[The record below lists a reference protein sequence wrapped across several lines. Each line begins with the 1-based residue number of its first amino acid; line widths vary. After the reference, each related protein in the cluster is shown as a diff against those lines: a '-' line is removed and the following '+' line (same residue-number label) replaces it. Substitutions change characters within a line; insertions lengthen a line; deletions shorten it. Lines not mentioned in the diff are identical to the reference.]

1 MNPNDFRSINKL
13 LNMILDNSF
22 GNIFVTDGTGAI
34 VYVNE
39 NAVQALGVSRE
50 RLLHMTIYDLVEQ
63 GLASSGATITA
74 LETRRECMQSVTL
87 TNGLMAVYAKPLFN
101 ESGEIEYV
109 VAFSQNHAVV
119 ERFMHSVQMENQVI
133 RQALSHIQEGIQDGE
148 MFVAEAPATRA
159 CLTTAY
165 KAAQLDSTI
174 MLYGESGSG
183 KEVFA
188 RFIHRNSRRAQKL
201 FLPVNCAAI
210 PKELM
215 ESEFFGYD
223 RGAFTGSNREG
234 KLGLFELADDGTL
247 FLDEIG
253 ELDLAMQSKLLRVL
267 ETGEMKR
274 VGGTRIRKVN
284 VRIIGAT
291 NRELRTMVDNG
302 SFREDLFYRIN
313 VIPITIPALRERKQD
328 TTVLAN
334 YFLERLNKK
343 YSASKQF
350 TQGALDTFSEYPWP
364 GNVRELRNVVERIF
378 AVVSE
383 NVITEGQIR
392 KVLGVDSRPPAPD
405 SGGAQGERT
414 APESG
419 LYEATEQFQREYILR
434 TVQACGGNM
443 QRAAK
448 KMGIGRSGL
457 YKKMNKLGLKVH
469 PESTSPKY

>member
-1 MNPNDFRSINKL
+1 MSPHENRYRADNAF
-13 LNMILDNSF
+13 LNLILDSSF
-22 GNIFVTDGTGAI
+22 GNVFVTDGVGNI
-34 VYVNE
+34 VYANE
-39 NAVQALGVSRE
+39 SVAQDLRIPKEVLVTKSV
-50 RLLHMTIYDLVEQ
+50 YDLVNEQ
-63 GLASSGATITA
+63 LISYKPASITVI
-74 LETRRECMQSVTL
+74 ETKQKCMQSVEMPSGVNL
-87 TNGLMAVYAKPLFN
+87 VLSAEPLFDEN
-101 ESGEIEYV
+101 GDIKYIIV
-109 VAFSQNHAVV
+109 FSQNHTVI
-119 ERFMHSVQMENQVI
+119 EHFMHSVQMENQVI
-133 RQALSHIQEGIQDGE
+133 RQALSHIQEGIQEGE
-148 MFVAEAPATRA
+148 MFVAEAPATQV

-188 RFIHRNSRRAQKL
+188 RFIHRNSRRSQQL

-210 PKELM
+210 PQELM

-234 KLGLFELADDGTL
+234 KLGLFELADNGTL

-253 ELDLAMQSKLLRVL
+253 ELDLSMQSKLLRVL
-267 ETGEMKR
+267 ETGEIKR

-284 VRIIGAT
+284 VRIVGAT
-291 NRELRTMVDNG
+291 NRDLRAMVSDG

-343 YSASKQF
+343 YSADKQF
-350 TQGALDTFSEYPWP
+350 TQGALDAFLTYPWP

-383 NVITEGQIR
+383 SVITEQHIT
-392 KVLGVDSRPPAPD
+392 KVLGIDSYLRPI
-405 SGGAQGERT
+405 
-414 APESG
+414 PEQTRAKTG
-419 LYEATEQFQREYILR
+419 TEEPKGTLYQATEQFQRDYIIR
-434 TVQACGGNM
+434 TVQSCGGNV
-443 QRAAK
+443 QQAAK

-457 YKKMNKLGLKVH
+457 YKKINKLGIKLH
-469 PESTSPKY
+469 P

>member
-1 MNPNDFRSINKL
+1 MTGGPRDLTSVNEL
-13 LNMILDNSF
+13 LNLILDNSF
-22 GNIFVTDGTGAI
+22 GNIFVTNGSGAI
-34 VYVNE
+34 IYVNE
-39 NAVQALGVSRE
+39 KSVQALGIPRE
-50 RLLHMTIYDLVEQ
+50 RLLRMTIFDLVDQ
-63 GLASSGATITA
+63 GVASSAATITA
-74 LETRRECMQSVTL
+74 LETRQECMQSVTL
-87 TNGLMAVYAKPLFN
+87 PIGTVAVNAKPLFN
-101 ESGEIEYV
+101 KDGAVEYV
-109 VAFSQNHAVV
+109 VVFSQNHTVI
-119 ERFMHSVQMENQVI
+119 ERFMHSVQLENQVI
-133 RQALSHIQEGIQDGE
+133 RQALSHIQEGIQEGE

-174 MLYGESGSG
+174 MLYGESGAG

-188 RFIHRNSRRAQKL
+188 RFIHRNSRRSQQL

-215 ESEFFGYD
+215 ESEFFGYE

-291 NRELRTMVDNG
+291 NRNLRTMVDNG

-313 VIPITIPALRERKQD
+313 VIPITIPALRERKED

-343 YSASKQF
+343 YSSDKQF
-350 TQGALDTFSEYPWP
+350 TQGALNAFLAYPWP

-383 NVITEGQIR
+383 NVITERQIA
-392 KVLGVDSRPPAPD
+392 KVLGVDIRPSVPNRDEPKPETALP
-405 SGGAQGERT
+405 ERT
-414 APESG
+414 
-419 LYEATEQFQREYILR
+419 LYEATEQFQREYISR
-434 TVQACGGNM
+434 IVQACGGNM
-443 QRAAK
+443 QRAARE
-448 KMGIGRSGL
+448 MGIGRSGL
-457 YKKMNKLGLKVH
+457 YKKMDKLGIKAD
-469 PESTSPKY
+469 S